1 MVQIDEVSFQISGF
15 LQRAT
20 SILHLGGF
28 LRDLSRM
35 D

>member
-1 MVQIDEVSFQISGF
+1 MVQIDEVSVQISRF
-15 LQRAT
+15 LQCAT

-28 LRDLSRM
+28 LRDLSSM